1 MLVVLIALAQSD
13 SIIPED
19 SSARVVWAVI
29 AVVILGLYFFMKT
42 SRKKATEEYW
52 ARRKA
57 DEERIAND
65 PDMRKD

>member
-1 MLVVLIALAQSD
+1 MLTLLIGPAEND
-13 SIIPED
+13 SIIPEE

-29 AVVILGLYFFMKT
+29 G
-42 SRKKATEEYW
+42 